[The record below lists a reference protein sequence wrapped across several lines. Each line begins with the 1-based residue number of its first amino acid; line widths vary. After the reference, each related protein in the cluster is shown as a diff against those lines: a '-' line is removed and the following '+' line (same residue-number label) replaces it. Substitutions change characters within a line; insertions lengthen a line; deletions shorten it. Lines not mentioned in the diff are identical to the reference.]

1 MKNIILVLTLIFI
14 SSNSVFARLEFM
26 DGGIVKVISGPSSL
40 FYFDVYADENWKIID
55 KILVTD
61 ESGQQQFKVRIQPI
75 VQYSKAVQK
84 YTYCTAVFSMDN
96 GTFDFGYRDFRP
108 SDGPSEIFRVDMHNQ
123 QFIQNLRTLLN
134 DCVSWTNWYDPEGS
148 LTKGTFHGL
157 TGDYAYVFR
166 ADLGGDDDLNR
177 ISKMRRVV
185 LEIQL
190 FSGENTGGH
199 PEKTI
204 HEPKALLSIL
214 DSLDEIQNSYQAAV
228 DQKKQQQ
235 IASEN
240 ESQDLANRQVSA
252 EKAASERRFNEFKAQ
267 QEAQLRDNQKN
278 DEIAAIKTT
287 EEAKKQEIVE
297 QVAKVKA
304 KEIRD
309 FIATPNGKALVEE
322 IGKFQAK
329 ADKLSA
335 RDHERIDALTE
346 NVQKVAQTYMG
357 TSELEERMRIAR
369 DELQLAWNTYHD
381 SPELVE
387 LKQAINEKKMVFLKA
402 SGYTYDDAMQVLASA
417 EKTQTEK

>member
-204 HEPKALLSIL
+204 REPKALLSIL
-214 DSLDEIQNSYQAAV
+214 DSLDEIQKSYQAAV

-235 IASEN
+235 IAAEK

-252 EKAASERRFNEFKAQ
+252 EKTASERRLDEFKAQ

-278 DEIAAIKTT
+278 DEIAAIKTA
-287 EEAKKQEIVE
+287 EETKKQEIVE
-297 QVAKVKA
+297 QVAKEKA
-304 KEIRD
+304 KEIKD
-309 FIATPNGKALVEE
+309 FLAAPKGKALFEE
-322 IGKFQAK
+322 IGRLKTK
-329 ADKLSA
+329 AGEMEASETKQIDKLHQNIVDTA
-335 RDHERIDALTE
+335 RI
-346 NVQKVAQTYMG
+346 YFG
-357 TSELEERMRIAR
+357 TSELDERMREAR
-369 DELQLAWNTYHD
+369 DAYQLALNTHHD
-381 SPELVE
+381 SPELKA
-387 LKQAINEKKMVFLKA
+387 LKDTLNEKMQIFRTE
-402 SGYTYDDAMQVLASA
+402 SGYSHDDAVQVMA
-417 EKTQTEK
+417 KP

>member
-204 HEPKALLSIL
+204 REPKALLSIL
-214 DSLDEIQNSYQAAV
+214 DSLDEIQKSYQAAV

-235 IASEN
+235 IAAEK

-252 EKAASERRFNEFKAQ
+252 EKTASERRLDEFKAQ

-278 DEIAAIKTT
+278 DEIAAIKTA
-287 EEAKKQEIVE
+287 EETKKQEIVE
-297 QVAKVKA
+297 EVAKEKA
-304 KEIRD
+304 KEIKD
-309 FIATPNGKALVEE
+309 FLAAPKGKALFEE
-322 IGKFQAK
+322 IGRLKTK
-329 ADKLSA
+329 AGEMEASETKQLDKLHQNIVDTA
-335 RDHERIDALTE
+335 RI
-346 NVQKVAQTYMG
+346 YFG
-357 TSELEERMRIAR
+357 TSELDERMREAR
-369 DELQLAWNTYHD
+369 DAYQLALNTHHD
-381 SPELVE
+381 SPELKA
-387 LKQAINEKKMVFLKA
+387 LKDTLNEKMQIFRTE
-402 SGYTYDDAMQVLASA
+402 SGYSHDDAVKVMA
-417 EKTQTEK
+417 KP

>member
-204 HEPKALLSIL
+204 REPKALLSIL
-214 DSLDEIQNSYQAAV
+214 DSLDEIQKSYQAAV

-235 IASEN
+235 IAAEK

-252 EKAASERRFNEFKAQ
+252 EKTASERRLDEFKAQ

-278 DEIAAIKTT
+278 DEIAAIKTA
-287 EEAKKQEIVE
+287 EETKKQEIVE
-297 QVAKVKA
+297 QVAKEKA
-304 KEIRD
+304 KEIKD
-309 FIATPNGKALVEE
+309 FLAAPKGKALFEE
-322 IGKFQAK
+322 IGRLKTK
-329 ADKLSA
+329 AGEMEASETKQLDKLHQNIVDTA
-335 RDHERIDALTE
+335 RI
-346 NVQKVAQTYMG
+346 YFG
-357 TSELEERMRIAR
+357 TSELDERMREAR
-369 DELQLAWNTYHD
+369 DAYQLALNTHHD
-381 SPELVE
+381 SPELKA
-387 LKQAINEKKMVFLKA
+387 LKDTLNEKMQIFRTE
-402 SGYTYDDAMQVLASA
+402 SGYSHDDAVQVMA
-417 EKTQTEK
+417 KP

>member
-204 HEPKALLSIL
+204 REPKALLSIL
-214 DSLDEIQNSYQAAV
+214 DSLDEIQKSYQAAV

-235 IASEN
+235 IAAEK

-252 EKAASERRFNEFKAQ
+252 EKTASERRLDEFKAQ

-278 DEIAAIKTT
+278 DEIAAIKTA
-287 EEAKKQEIVE
+287 EETKKQEIVE
-297 QVAKVKA
+297 EVAKEKA
-304 KEIRD
+304 KEIKD
-309 FIATPNGKALVEE
+309 FLAAPKGKALFEE
-322 IGKFQAK
+322 IGRLKTK
-329 ADKLSA
+329 AGEMEASETKQINKLHQNIVDTA
-335 RDHERIDALTE
+335 RI
-346 NVQKVAQTYMG
+346 YFG
-357 TSELEERMRIAR
+357 TSELDERMREAR
-369 DELQLAWNTYHD
+369 DAYQLALNTHHD
-381 SPELVE
+381 SPELKA
-387 LKQAINEKKMVFLKA
+387 LKDTINEKMQIFRTE
-402 SGYTYDDAMQVLASA
+402 SGYSHDDAVQVMA
-417 EKTQTEK
+417 KP

>member
-204 HEPKALLSIL
+204 REPKALLSIL
-214 DSLDEIQNSYQAAV
+214 DSLDEIQKSYQAAV

-235 IASEN
+235 IAAEK

-252 EKAASERRFNEFKAQ
+252 EKTASERRLDEFKAQ

-278 DEIAAIKTT
+278 DEIAAIKTA
-287 EEAKKQEIVE
+287 EETKKQEIVE
-297 QVAKVKA
+297 QVAKEKA
-304 KEIRD
+304 KEIKD
-309 FIATPNGKALVEE
+309 FLAAPKGKALFEE
-322 IGKFQAK
+322 IGRLKTK
-329 ADKLSA
+329 AGEMEASETKQIDKLHQNIVDTA
-335 RDHERIDALTE
+335 RI
-346 NVQKVAQTYMG
+346 YFG
-357 TSELEERMRIAR
+357 TSELDERMREAR
-369 DELQLAWNTYHD
+369 DAYQLALNTHHD
-381 SPELVE
+381 SPELKA
-387 LKQAINEKKMVFLKA
+387 LKDTINEKMQIFRTE
-402 SGYTYDDAMQVLASA
+402 SGYSHDDAVQVMA
-417 EKTQTEK
+417 KP

>member
-204 HEPKALLSIL
+204 REPKALLSIL
-214 DSLDEIQNSYQAAV
+214 DSLDEIQKSYQAAV

-235 IASEN
+235 IAAEK

-252 EKAASERRFNEFKAQ
+252 EKTASERRLDEFKAQ

-278 DEIAAIKTT
+278 DEIAAIKTA
-287 EEAKKQEIVE
+287 EETKKQEIVE
-297 QVAKVKA
+297 EVAKEKA
-304 KEIRD
+304 KEIKD
-309 FIATPNGKALVEE
+309 FLAAPKGKALFEE
-322 IGKFQAK
+322 IGRLKTK
-329 ADKLSA
+329 AGEMEASETKQIDKLHQNIVDTA
-335 RDHERIDALTE
+335 RI
-346 NVQKVAQTYMG
+346 YFG
-357 TSELEERMRIAR
+357 TSELDERMREAR
-369 DELQLAWNTYHD
+369 DAYQLALNTHHD
-381 SPELVE
+381 SPELKA
-387 LKQAINEKKMVFLKA
+387 LKDTLNEKMQIFRTE
-402 SGYTYDDAMQVLASA
+402 SGYSHDDAVKVMA
-417 EKTQTEK
+417 KP

>member
-1 MKNIILVLTLIFI
+1 MKNIILVFALIFL

-40 FYFDVYADENWKIID
+40 SSFDVYADENWKIID

-204 HEPKALLSIL
+204 REPKALLSIL
-214 DSLDEIQNSYQAAV
+214 DSLDEIQKSYQAAV

-235 IASEN
+235 IAAEK

-252 EKAASERRFNEFKAQ
+252 EKTASERRLDEFKAQ

-278 DEIAAIKTT
+278 DEIAAIKTA
-287 EEAKKQEIVE
+287 EETKKQEIVE
-297 QVAKVKA
+297 EVAKEKA
-304 KEIRD
+304 KEIKD
-309 FIATPNGKALVEE
+309 FLAAPKGKALFEE
-322 IGKFQAK
+322 IGRLKTK
-329 ADKLSA
+329 AGEMEASETKQLDKLHQNIVDTA
-335 RDHERIDALTE
+335 RI
-346 NVQKVAQTYMG
+346 YFG
-357 TSELEERMRIAR
+357 TSELDERMREAR
-369 DELQLAWNTYHD
+369 DAYQLALNTHHD
-381 SPELVE
+381 SPELKA
-387 LKQAINEKKMVFLKA
+387 LKDTINEKMQIFRTE
-402 SGYTYDDAMQVLASA
+402 SGYSHDDAVQVMA
-417 EKTQTEK
+417 KP

>member
-204 HEPKALLSIL
+204 REPKALLSIL
-214 DSLDEIQNSYQAAV
+214 DSLDEIQKSYQAAV

-235 IASEN
+235 IAAEK

-252 EKAASERRFNEFKAQ
+252 EKTASERRLDEFKAQ

-278 DEIAAIKTT
+278 DEIAAIKTA
-287 EEAKKQEIVE
+287 EETKKQEIVE
-297 QVAKVKA
+297 EVAKEKA
-304 KEIRD
+304 KEIKD
-309 FIATPNGKALVEE
+309 FLAAPKGKALFEE
-322 IGKFQAK
+322 IGRLKTK
-329 ADKLSA
+329 AGEMEASETKQIDKLHQNIVDTA
-335 RDHERIDALTE
+335 RI
-346 NVQKVAQTYMG
+346 YFG
-357 TSELEERMRIAR
+357 TSELDERMREAR
-369 DELQLAWNTYHD
+369 DAYQLALNTHHD
-381 SPELVE
+381 SPELKA
-387 LKQAINEKKMVFLKA
+387 LKDTLNEKMQIFRTE
-402 SGYTYDDAMQVLASA
+402 SGYSHDDAVQVMA
-417 EKTQTEK
+417 KP

>member
-166 ADLGGDDDLNR
+166 SVLGGDYDLNR

-204 HEPKALLSIL
+204 REPKALLSIL
-214 DSLDEIQNSYQAAV
+214 DSLDEIQKSYQAAV

-235 IASEN
+235 IAAEK

-252 EKAASERRFNEFKAQ
+252 EKTASERRLDEFKAQ

-278 DEIAAIKTT
+278 DEIAAIKTA
-287 EEAKKQEIVE
+287 EETKKQEIVE
-297 QVAKVKA
+297 EVAKEKA
-304 KEIRD
+304 KEIKD
-309 FIATPNGKALVEE
+309 FLAAPKGKALFEE
-322 IGKFQAK
+322 IGRLKTK
-329 ADKLSA
+329 AGEMEASETKQIDKLHQNIVDTA
-335 RDHERIDALTE
+335 RI
-346 NVQKVAQTYMG
+346 YFG
-357 TSELEERMRIAR
+357 TSELYERMREAR
-369 DELQLAWNTYHD
+369 DAYQMALNTHHD
-381 SPELVE
+381 SPELKA
-387 LKQAINEKKMVFLKA
+387 LKDTINEKMQIFRTE
-402 SGYTYDDAMQVLASA
+402 SGYSHDDAVQVMA
-417 EKTQTEK
+417 KP

>member
-204 HEPKALLSIL
+204 REPKALLSIL
-214 DSLDEIQNSYQAAV
+214 DSLDEIQKGYQAAV

-235 IASEN
+235 IAAEK

-252 EKAASERRFNEFKAQ
+252 EKTASERRLDEFKAQ

-278 DEIAAIKTT
+278 DEIAAIKTA
-287 EEAKKQEIVE
+287 EETKKQEIVE
-297 QVAKVKA
+297 EVAKEKA
-304 KEIRD
+304 KEIKD
-309 FIATPNGKALVEE
+309 FLAAPKGKALFEE
-322 IGKFQAK
+322 IGRLKTK
-329 ADKLSA
+329 AGEMEASETKQLDKLHQNIVDTA
-335 RDHERIDALTE
+335 RI
-346 NVQKVAQTYMG
+346 YFG
-357 TSELEERMRIAR
+357 TSELDERMREAR
-369 DELQLAWNTYHD
+369 DAYQLALNTHHD
-381 SPELVE
+381 SPELKA
-387 LKQAINEKKMVFLKA
+387 LKDTINEKMQIFRTE
-402 SGYTYDDAMQVLASA
+402 SGYSHDDAVQVMA
-417 EKTQTEK
+417 KP

>member
-204 HEPKALLSIL
+204 REPKALLSIL
-214 DSLDEIQNSYQAAV
+214 DSLDEIQKGYQAAV

-235 IASEN
+235 IAAEK

-252 EKAASERRFNEFKAQ
+252 EKTASERRLDEFKAQ

-278 DEIAAIKTT
+278 DEIAAIKTA
-287 EEAKKQEIVE
+287 EETKKQEIVE
-297 QVAKVKA
+297 QVAKEKA
-304 KEIRD
+304 KEIKD
-309 FIATPNGKALVEE
+309 FLAAPKGKALFEE
-322 IGKFQAK
+322 IGRLKTK
-329 ADKLSA
+329 AGEMEASETKQIDKLHQNIVDTA
-335 RDHERIDALTE
+335 RI
-346 NVQKVAQTYMG
+346 YFG
-357 TSELEERMRIAR
+357 TSELDERMREAR
-369 DELQLAWNTYHD
+369 DAYQLALNTHHD
-381 SPELVE
+381 SPELKA
-387 LKQAINEKKMVFLKA
+387 LKDTINEKMQIFRTE
-402 SGYTYDDAMQVLASA
+402 SGYSHDDAVQVMA
-417 EKTQTEK
+417 KP

>member
-204 HEPKALLSIL
+204 REPKALLSIL
-214 DSLDEIQNSYQAAV
+214 DSLDEIQKSYQAAV

-235 IASEN
+235 IAAEK

-252 EKAASERRFNEFKAQ
+252 EKTASERRLDEFKAQ

-278 DEIAAIKTT
+278 DEIAAIKTA
-287 EEAKKQEIVE
+287 EETKKQEIVE
-297 QVAKVKA
+297 EVAKEKA
-304 KEIRD
+304 KEIKD
-309 FIATPNGKALVEE
+309 FLAAPKGKALFEE
-322 IGKFQAK
+322 IGRLKTK
-329 ADKLSA
+329 AGEMEASETKQLDKLHQNIVDTA
-335 RDHERIDALTE
+335 RI
-346 NVQKVAQTYMG
+346 YFG
-357 TSELEERMRIAR
+357 TSELDERMREAR
-369 DELQLAWNTYHD
+369 DAYQLALNTHHD
-381 SPELVE
+381 SPELKA
-387 LKQAINEKKMVFLKA
+387 LKDTLNEKMQIFRTE
-402 SGYTYDDAMQVLASA
+402 SGYSHDDAVQVMA
-417 EKTQTEK
+417 KP

>member
-204 HEPKALLSIL
+204 REPKALLSIL
-214 DSLDEIQNSYQAAV
+214 DSLDEIQKSYQAAV

-235 IASEN
+235 IAAEK

-252 EKAASERRFNEFKAQ
+252 EKTASERRLDEFKAQ

-278 DEIAAIKTT
+278 DEIAAIKTA
-287 EEAKKQEIVE
+287 EETKKQEIVE
-297 QVAKVKA
+297 EVAKEKA
-304 KEIRD
+304 KEIKD
-309 FIATPNGKALVEE
+309 FLAAPKGKALFEE
-322 IGKFQAK
+322 IGRLKTK
-329 ADKLSA
+329 AGEMEASETKQIDKLHQNIVDTA
-335 RDHERIDALTE
+335 RI
-346 NVQKVAQTYMG
+346 YFG
-357 TSELEERMRIAR
+357 TSELDERMREAR
-369 DELQLAWNTYHD
+369 DAYQLALNTHHD
-381 SPELVE
+381 SPELKA
-387 LKQAINEKKMVFLKA
+387 LKDTINEKMQIFRTE
-402 SGYTYDDAMQVLASA
+402 SGYSHDDAVQVMA
-417 EKTQTEK
+417 KP

>member
-166 ADLGGDDDLNR
+166 ADLGVTM
-177 ISKMRRVV
+177 I
-185 LEIQL
+185 
-190 FSGENTGGH
+190 
-199 PEKTI
+199 
-204 HEPKALLSIL
+204 
-214 DSLDEIQNSYQAAV
+214 
-228 DQKKQQQ
+228 
-235 IASEN
+235 
-240 ESQDLANRQVSA
+240 
-252 EKAASERRFNEFKAQ
+252 
-267 QEAQLRDNQKN
+267 
-278 DEIAAIKTT
+278 
-287 EEAKKQEIVE
+287 
-297 QVAKVKA
+297 
-304 KEIRD
+304 
-309 FIATPNGKALVEE
+309 
-322 IGKFQAK
+322 
-329 ADKLSA
+329 
-335 RDHERIDALTE
+335 
-346 NVQKVAQTYMG
+346 
-357 TSELEERMRIAR
+357 
-369 DELQLAWNTYHD
+369 
-381 SPELVE
+381 
-387 LKQAINEKKMVFLKA
+387 
-402 SGYTYDDAMQVLASA
+402 
-417 EKTQTEK
+417 

>member
-204 HEPKALLSIL
+204 REPKALLSIL
-214 DSLDEIQNSYQAAV
+214 DSLDEIQKSYQAAV

-235 IASEN
+235 IAAEK

-252 EKAASERRFNEFKAQ
+252 EKTASERRLDEFKAQ
-267 QEAQLRDNQKN
+267 QEAQLRDNQKD
-278 DEIAAIKTT
+278 DEIAAIKTA
-287 EEAKKQEIVE
+287 EETKKQEIVE
-297 QVAKVKA
+297 QVAKEKA
-304 KEIRD
+304 KEIKD
-309 FIATPNGKALVEE
+309 FLAAPKGKALFEE
-322 IGKFQAK
+322 IGRLKTK
-329 ADKLSA
+329 AGEMEASETKQLDKLHQNIVDTA
-335 RDHERIDALTE
+335 RI
-346 NVQKVAQTYMG
+346 YFG
-357 TSELEERMRIAR
+357 TSELDERMREAR
-369 DELQLAWNTYHD
+369 DAYQLALNTHHD
-381 SPELVE
+381 SPELKA
-387 LKQAINEKKMVFLKA
+387 LKDTINEKMQIFRTE
-402 SGYTYDDAMQVLASA
+402 SGYSHDDAVQVMA
-417 EKTQTEK
+417 KP

>member
-204 HEPKALLSIL
+204 REPKALLSIL
-214 DSLDEIQNSYQAAV
+214 DSLDEIQKGYQAAV

-235 IASEN
+235 IAAEK

-252 EKAASERRFNEFKAQ
+252 EKTASERRLDEFKAQ

-278 DEIAAIKTT
+278 DEIAAIKTA
-287 EEAKKQEIVE
+287 EETKKQEIVE
-297 QVAKVKA
+297 EVAKEKA
-304 KEIRD
+304 KEIKD
-309 FIATPNGKALVEE
+309 FLAAPKGKALFEE
-322 IGKFQAK
+322 IGRLKTK
-329 ADKLSA
+329 AGEMEASETKQIDKLHQNIVDTA
-335 RDHERIDALTE
+335 RI
-346 NVQKVAQTYMG
+346 YFG
-357 TSELEERMRIAR
+357 TSELDERMREAR
-369 DELQLAWNTYHD
+369 DAYQLALNTHHD
-381 SPELVE
+381 SPELKA
-387 LKQAINEKKMVFLKA
+387 LKDTINEKMQIFRTE
-402 SGYTYDDAMQVLASA
+402 SGYSHDDAVQVMA
-417 EKTQTEK
+417 KP

>member
-204 HEPKALLSIL
+204 REPKALLSIL
-214 DSLDEIQNSYQAAV
+214 DSLDEIQKSYQAAV

-235 IASEN
+235 IAAEK

-252 EKAASERRFNEFKAQ
+252 EKTASERRLDEFKAQ

-278 DEIAAIKTT
+278 DEIAAIKTA
-287 EEAKKQEIVE
+287 EETKKQEIVE
-297 QVAKVKA
+297 QVAKEKA
-304 KEIRD
+304 KEIKD
-309 FIATPNGKALVEE
+309 FLAAPKGKALFEE
-322 IGKFQAK
+322 IGRLKTK
-329 ADKLSA
+329 AGEMEASETKQLDKLHQNIVDTA
-335 RDHERIDALTE
+335 RI
-346 NVQKVAQTYMG
+346 YFG
-357 TSELEERMRIAR
+357 TSELDERMREAR
-369 DELQLAWNTYHD
+369 DAYQLALNTHHD
-381 SPELVE
+381 SPELKA
-387 LKQAINEKKMVFLKA
+387 LKDTINEKMQIFRTE
-402 SGYTYDDAMQVLASA
+402 SGYSHDDAVQVMA
-417 EKTQTEK
+417 KP

>member
-204 HEPKALLSIL
+204 REPKALLSIL
-214 DSLDEIQNSYQAAV
+214 DSLDEIQKSYQAAV

-235 IASEN
+235 IAAEK

-252 EKAASERRFNEFKAQ
+252 EKTASERRLDEFKAQ

-278 DEIAAIKTT
+278 DEIAAIKTA
-287 EEAKKQEIVE
+287 EETKKQEIVE
-297 QVAKVKA
+297 EVAKEKA
-304 KEIRD
+304 KEIKD
-309 FIATPNGKALVEE
+309 FLAAPKGKALFEE
-322 IGKFQAK
+322 IGRLKTK
-329 ADKLSA
+329 AGEMEASETKQLDKLHQNIVDTA
-335 RDHERIDALTE
+335 RI
-346 NVQKVAQTYMG
+346 YFG
-357 TSELEERMRIAR
+357 TSELDERMREAR
-369 DELQLAWNTYHD
+369 DAYQLALNTHHD
-381 SPELVE
+381 SPELKA
-387 LKQAINEKKMVFLKA
+387 LKDTINEKMQIFRTE
-402 SGYTYDDAMQVLASA
+402 SGYSHDDAVQVMA
-417 EKTQTEK
+417 KP